1 MGVGTGR
8 LNRRTSDSRET
19 RQMALQQP
27 PPVVTTWVKVTTAAQ
42 IPNELGLWAARN
54 PQQAPQR
61 QMTFPSDLA
70 SRRSVGT
77 GRYGSSSA
85 HPPKPSRLMTTTWFP
100 GAAGRDCGPCA

>member
-8 LNRRTSDSRET
+8 RNKRNSDPRAT
-19 RQMALQQP
+19 QQMALQQP

-61 QMTFPSDLA
+61 QMTFPSDVA
-70 SRRSVGT
+70 SRRSI
-77 GRYGSSSA
+77 GSMVRHS
-85 HPPKPSRLMTTTWFP
+85 
-100 GAAGRDCGPCA
+100 AGRLL